1 MEMKTMKNWFL
12 VSFSFLDTGIWFHK
26 LVLTD
31 NEEKIS
37 PHFSGNEEIR
47 FRPLK
52 ENEIVVLKKARL
64 PIVDLVTR

>member
-1 MEMKTMKNWFL
+1 MN
-12 VSFSFLDTGIWFHK
+12 TGLLYHE

-31 NEEKIS
+31 REEKIF

-47 FRPLK
+47 FRHLK
-52 ENEIVVLKKARL
+52 ENEIAILKKARL

>member
-1 MEMKTMKNWFL
+1 MKNWFL

-37 PHFSGNEEIR
+37 LHFSGNEEIR

-52 ENEIVVLKKARL
+52 ENEIAVLKKARL